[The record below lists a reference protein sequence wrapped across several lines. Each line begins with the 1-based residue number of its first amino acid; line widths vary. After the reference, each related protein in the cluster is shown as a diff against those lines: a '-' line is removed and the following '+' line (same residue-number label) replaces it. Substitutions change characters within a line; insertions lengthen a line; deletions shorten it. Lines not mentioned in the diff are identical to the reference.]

1 MPSQETSPTSPKVEE
16 EGIELRAQN
25 NLDTVLLEPAG
36 TPSTDSYDS
45 MQGSEHKP
53 RPFHDD
59 PGERPTTVRRL
70 EDTERSASCVRPKDP
85 EGLQRPHAF
94 QHMADD
100 GTETYFTTAMLVR
113 GTSPDKD
120 FEIEVYVVEK
130 KEPNALQD
138 PELHQWMLDEHPED
152 D

>member
-1 MPSQETSPTSPKVEE
+1 
-16 EGIELRAQN
+16 
-25 NLDTVLLEPAG
+25 
-36 TPSTDSYDS
+36 
-45 MQGSEHKP
+45 
-53 RPFHDD
+53 
-59 PGERPTTVRRL
+59 
-70 EDTERSASCVRPKDP
+70 
-85 EGLQRPHAF
+85 
-94 QHMADD
+94 MADD